1 MKEMNNRKNR
11 PMKKLL
17 SLTFVMMLAL
27 SSQAQVFV
35 LEDEGAQRAGNSSDI
50 NTIIP
55 LHNVEYDQ
63 ENDYVPLGSGVI
75 ALAGLGFG
83 YLLVKKRKQD

>member
-1 MKEMNNRKNR
+1 
-11 PMKKLL
+11 MKKFLL
-17 SLTFVMMLAL
+17 SLSFVLAL
-27 SSQAQVFV
+27 SFSGQAQVFT
-35 LEDEGAQRAGNSSDI
+35 LDEDNERSGASGSDI

-63 ENDYVPLGSGVI
+63 ENDFVPLGGGVL